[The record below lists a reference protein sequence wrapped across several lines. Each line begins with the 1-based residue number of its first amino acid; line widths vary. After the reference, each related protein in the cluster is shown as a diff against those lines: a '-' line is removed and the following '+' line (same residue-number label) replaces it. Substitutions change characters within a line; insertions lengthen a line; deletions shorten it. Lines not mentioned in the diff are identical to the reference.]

1 LWVKATQYVSLVWA
15 QDENPETRNS
25 RTILEIVFMGTVV

>member
-1 LWVKATQYVSLVWA
+1 VKATQYVSLVWA

-25 RTILEIVFMGTVV
+25 RKVLRNVFMGAVV